1 MGEWWVVPSIVV
13 AVMAAAALIFKIG
26 RWVGSVDSDRDKF
39 RAFMEEVRKDIKE
52 ILGRLPPVPVA
63 GGGPIQL
70 TDLGRDISET
80 LQAREWAERAAAA
93 LGERVKGKPPY
104 EVQDICYDYV
114 KKEFHPTDEQE
125 AKIRTCAYENAL
137 DRDKVPDVLA
147 IELRDVLLKG
157 A

>member
-1 MGEWWVVPSIVV
+1 MAEWWVVPSITV

-26 RWVGSVDSDRDKF
+26 RRVGSVDSDRDKL
-39 RAFMEEVRKDIKE
+39 RAFMEEVRNDIKE
-52 ILGRLPPVPVA
+52 ILGRLPPAPVA

-70 TDLGRDISET
+70 TDLGRDISKA
-80 LQAREWAERAAAA
+80 LQAREWAEGEAAA

-104 EVQDICYDYV
+104 EVQAICYDYG

-125 AKIRTCAYENAL
+125 AKIRMCAYENAL
-137 DRDKVPDVLA
+137 DRDKVLDVLA